1 VRAPRLLAHRA
12 VDETSAVSVTSYILG
27 RALTLLPVML
37 VVAVVVF
44 LIARFTPG
52 DPIRVLLGEDARPE
66 QVQALR
72 QLHGLDAPLPVQFGL
87 WISRALRGDLGR
99 SLYNRLPVTRMIW
112 QHVGPTVM
120 LSLLA
125 LAVALAIGI
134 PIGIA
139 SAVYR
144 NSWLDQAS
152 LTLVMLGAAVPSF
165 WLGLTLIVVFAVNLG
180 WLPSSGFRP
189 PDEGLWRSLRYLML
203 PALALGVPNSA
214 LIIRFVRGSLLDVI
228 ATDYVRTARAK
239 GLAERAVIFR
249 HALRNALVP
258 ILTVVGLTFA
268 ALMGGAVVTETVFS
282 IPGIGQLVVQSVLRR
297 DYPVIQGVTLIVAAS
312 YVLINLLVDVLYL
325 VVDPRVKY

>member
-1 VRAPRLLAHRA
+1 VTAYLSGRLLAL
-12 VDETSAVSVTSYILG
+12 V
-27 RALTLLPVML
+27 PVML
-37 VVAVVVF
+37 VVATVVF

-52 DPIRVLLGEDARPE
+52 DPIQVLMGEDARPE
-66 QVQALR
+66 QVEALR
-72 QLHGLDAPLPVQFGL
+72 RHLGLDAPLPVQFGL
-87 WISRALRGDLGR
+87 WIWRALHGDLGR
-99 SLYNRLPVTRMIW
+99 SLFNRLPVTRTIA

-120 LSLLA
+120 LSLMA
-125 LAVALAIGI
+125 MVVALAIGI
-134 PIGIA
+134 PIGIL

-152 LTLVMLGAAVPSF
+152 LVVVMLGAAVPSF
-165 WLGLTLIVVFAVNLG
+165 WLGLSLIVVFAVSLG

-189 PDEGLWRSLRYLML
+189 PAEGLWTSVRYLLL

-282 IPGIGQLVVQSVLRR
+282 IPGIGQLVVSSVLRR
-297 DYPVIQGVTLIVAAS
+297 DYPIIQGVTLIVAAS
-312 YVLINLLVDVLYL
+312 YVLINLLVDLLYF

>member
-1 VRAPRLLAHRA
+1 MTTYV
-12 VDETSAVSVTSYILG
+12 LG
-27 RALTLLPVML
+27 RALTLVPVML

-44 LIARFTPG
+44 LIAHFTPG

-66 QVQALR
+66 QVKALR

-99 SLYNRLPVTRMIW
+99 SLYNRLPVTRTIW
-112 QHVGPTVM
+112 QHAGPTVM
-120 LSLLA
+120 LSLMA

-180 WLPSSGFRP
+180 WMPSSGFRP
-189 PDEGLWRSLRYLML
+189 PDEGLWRSLRYLIL

>member
-1 VRAPRLLAHRA
+1 MLSLAPVL
-12 VDETSAVSVTSYILG
+12 
-27 RALTLLPVML
+27 L
-37 VVAVVVF
+37 VVAVMVF

-66 QVQALR
+66 QVEALR

-99 SLYNRLPVTRMIW
+99 SLYNRMSVTRTIW

-189 PDEGLWRSLRYLML
+189 PDEGLWRSLRHLIL

>member
-1 VRAPRLLAHRA
+1 
-12 VDETSAVSVTSYILG
+12 VTSYVLG
-27 RALTLLPVML
+27 RALALVPVML

-99 SLYNRLPVTRMIW
+99 SLYNRLPVTRTIG

-120 LSLLA
+120 LSLMA
-125 LAVALAIGI
+125 LAVALTIGI

-189 PDEGLWRSLRYLML
+189 PDEGLWRSVRYLIL

>member
-1 VRAPRLLAHRA
+1 VTRYLAGRLLALA
-12 VDETSAVSVTSYILG
+12 
-27 RALTLLPVML
+27 PVLL

-52 DPIRVLLGEDARPE
+52 DPVRVILGEDARPE
-66 QVQALR
+66 QVEALR
-72 QLHGLDAPLPVQFGL
+72 RHLGLDAPLPVQFGL
-87 WISRALRGDLGR
+87 WLSRALRGDLGR
-99 SLYNRLPVTRMIW
+99 SLFNRLPVTQTIL
-112 QHVGPTVM
+112 QHVGPTAM

-125 LAVALAIGI
+125 MAVALAIGL
-134 PIGIA
+134 PIGIVA
-139 SAVYR
+139 AVYR

-152 LTLVMLGAAVPSF
+152 LSLVMLGAAVPSF
-165 WLGLTLIVVFAVNLG
+165 WLGLSLIVVFAVELG

-189 PDEGLWRSLRYLML
+189 PGEGLWTSLRYLVL
-203 PALALGVPNSA
+203 PALALGLPNSA

-239 GLAERAVIFR
+239 GLGEQAVIFR

-282 IPGIGQLVVQSVLRR
+282 IPGMGQLVVSSVLRR
-297 DYPVIQGVTLIVAAS
+297 DYPVIQGVTLIVATS
-312 YVLINLLVDVLYL
+312 YVLINLVVDLLYV

>member
-1 VRAPRLLAHRA
+1 M
-12 VDETSAVSVTSYILG
+12 TSYLAG
-27 RALTLLPVML
+27 RVLALAPVLL
-37 VVAVVVF
+37 VVAVMVF

-72 QLHGLDAPLPVQFGL
+72 ELHGLDAPLPVQFGL

-99 SLYNRLPVTRMIW
+99 SLYNRMPVTRTIW

-189 PDEGLWRSLRYLML
+189 PDEGLWRSLRHLIL
-203 PALALGVPNSA
+203 PAFALGVPNSA

>member
-1 VRAPRLLAHRA
+1 M
-12 VDETSAVSVTSYILG
+12 TSYLAG
-27 RALTLLPVML
+27 RMLALAPVLL
-37 VVAVVVF
+37 VVAVMVF

-72 QLHGLDAPLPVQFGL
+72 KLHGLDAPLPMQFGL

-99 SLYNRLPVTRMIW
+99 SLYNRLPVTRTIW
-112 QHVGPTVM
+112 QHAGPTVM
-120 LSLLA
+120 LSLMA

-152 LTLVMLGAAVPSF
+152 LTLVMLGAAVPSV
-165 WLGLTLIVVFAVNLG
+165 WLGLTLIVVFAVHLG

-189 PDEGLWRSLRYLML
+189 PDEGLWRSLRHLIL
-203 PALALGVPNSA
+203 PAFALGVPNSA

>member
-1 VRAPRLLAHRA
+1 
-12 VDETSAVSVTSYILG
+12 VTSYLAG
-27 RALTLLPVML
+27 RVLALAPVLL
-37 VVAVVVF
+37 VVAVMVF

-99 SLYNRLPVTRMIW
+99 SLYNRLPVTRTIW

-125 LAVALAIGI
+125 LTVALAIGI

-152 LTLVMLGAAVPSF
+152 LTLVLLGAAVPSF

-189 PDEGLWRSLRYLML
+189 PDEGLWRSLRYMIL
-203 PALALGVPNSA
+203 PAIALGVPNSA

-228 ATDYVRTARAK
+228 ATDYIRTARAK
-239 GLAERAVIFR
+239 GMAERAVIFR

-312 YVLINLLVDVLYL
+312 YVLINLVVDVLYL

>member
-1 VRAPRLLAHRA
+1 M
-12 VDETSAVSVTSYILG
+12 TSYLAG
-27 RALTLLPVML
+27 RVLALAPVLL
-37 VVAVVVF
+37 VVAVMVF

-99 SLYNRLPVTRMIW
+99 SLYNRLPVTRTIW

-120 LSLLA
+120 LSTMA
-125 LAVALAIGI
+125 LSVALVIGI

-152 LTLVMLGAAVPSF
+152 LSLVMLGAAVPSF

-189 PDEGLWRSLRYLML
+189 PDEGLWRSIRYMIL
-203 PALALGVPNSA
+203 PAIALGVPNSA

-228 ATDYVRTARAK
+228 ATDYIRTARAK
-239 GLAERAVIFR
+239 GMAERAVIFR

-312 YVLINLLVDVLYL
+312 YVLINLMVDVLYIM
-325 VVDPRVKY
+325 VDPRVKY

>member
-1 VRAPRLLAHRA
+1 M
-12 VDETSAVSVTSYILG
+12 TSYVLG
-27 RALTLLPVML
+27 RALALVPVML

-87 WISRALRGDLGR
+87 WIWRALRGDLGR
-99 SLYNRLPVTRMIW
+99 SLYNRLPVTRTIW

-120 LSLLA
+120 LSLMA

-165 WLGLTLIVVFAVNLG
+165 WLGLTLIVVVAVNLG

-189 PDEGLWRSLRYLML
+189 PDEGLWRSVRYLIL

>member
-1 VRAPRLLAHRA
+1 
-12 VDETSAVSVTSYILG
+12 VTSYLLG
-27 RALTLLPVML
+27 RVLALAPVLL
-37 VVAVVVF
+37 VVAVVIF

-66 QVQALR
+66 QIQALR

-99 SLYNRLPVTRMIW
+99 SLYNRLPVTRTIW

-120 LSLLA
+120 LSSMA
-125 LAVALAIGI
+125 LAVALSIGI

-189 PDEGLWRSLRYLML
+189 LDEGLWRSVRYLIL
-203 PALALGVPNSA
+203 PAIALGVPNSA

>member
-1 VRAPRLLAHRA
+1 MTTYV
-12 VDETSAVSVTSYILG
+12 LG
-27 RALTLLPVML
+27 RALTLVPVML

-44 LIARFTPG
+44 LIAHFTPG

-66 QVQALR
+66 QVKALR

-99 SLYNRLPVTRMIW
+99 SLYNRLPVTRTIW
-112 QHVGPTVM
+112 QHAGPTVM
-120 LSLLA
+120 LSLMA

-165 WLGLTLIVVFAVNLG
+165 WLGLTLIVVVAVNLG

-189 PDEGLWRSLRYLML
+189 PDEGLWRSLRYLIL